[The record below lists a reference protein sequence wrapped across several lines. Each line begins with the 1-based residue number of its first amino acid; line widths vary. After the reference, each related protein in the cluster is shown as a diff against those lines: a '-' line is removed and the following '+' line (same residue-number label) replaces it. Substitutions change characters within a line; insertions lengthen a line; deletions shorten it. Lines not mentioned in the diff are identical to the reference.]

1 MTRTSRLVWLWLI
14 WLLVL
19 WTYQA
24 AVVARYQLQRPDHVL
39 GWTAGIDS
47 VDRPY
52 LTDPFL
58 NTQVGWDSEFYLSIA
73 LQGYDD
79 PKVRTAP
86 PLPEA
91 KPPFDKLSIN
101 YAFFP
106 VYPLLIRALAMPL
119 SFLAAIGISPVGIAT
134 LAGVII
140 SALGTLAGLLALA
153 DLTQSGQ
160 ASGQDPSQAKGRA
173 NLRAATYLLI
183 FPSSFFLAQVYTEG
197 LFVGLSFGCLALLE
211 RQRWGGAT
219 GLATI
224 AVLTRAVGVLLV
236 VPLGGAWVK
245 RLWQEGFTLRAVG
258 QGLLLGIPILVHLTW
273 RASFWG
279 EAFGIVQRQ
288 FFGCQLLN
296 FQKALPLWGQGL
308 LALLGDNSAATVHY
322 AIELAAVV
330 LGFTACLLT
339 LKRYPAISIYG
350 LAIMLTSTT
359 CGTAWSISR
368 YLLTVPSVFLVL
380 NQLGRSE
387 LFDRLWSMISLLLLA
402 LLTTLFCFDFWA
414 G

>member
-1 MTRTSRLVWLWLI
+1 MTRTRQLVCLWLI

-47 VDRPY
+47 VSRPY
-52 LTDPFL
+52 LTDPFM
-58 NTQVGWDSEFYLSIA
+58 NTQVSWDSEFYLSIA

-106 VYPLLIRALAMPL
+106 VYPLLIRALAIPL
-119 SFLAAIGISPVGIAT
+119 NFLAASGISPVGIAT
-134 LAGVII
+134 LAGMII

-160 ASGQDPSQAKGRA
+160 AKERA

-197 LFVGLSFGCLALLE
+197 LFVGLSFGCLALSE
-211 RQRWGGAT
+211 RKRWGEAT

-236 VPLGGAWVK
+236 VPLGWAWMK
-245 RLWQEGFTLRAVG
+245 RVWQEGFTLQAVG
-258 QGLLLGIPILVHLTW
+258 QGLLLGIPVLVHLTW

-296 FQKALPLWGQGL
+296 FQKALPLWGQGV
-308 LALLGDNSAATVHY
+308 LALFGDNPAATVHY
-322 AIELAAVV
+322 AIELAAVG
-330 LGFTACLLT
+330 LGFTACLMT
-339 LKRYPAISIYG
+339 LRRYPAISIYG
-350 LAIMLTSTT
+350 MAIMLTSTT

-368 YLLTVPSVFLVL
+368 YILTVPSVFLVL